1 MLCLWTDC
9 VNIKHILLGI
19 PSFVNQTK
27 FRSNRFLF
35 FVLFC
40 FFFIKIVQNSIMF
53 CLDVPTMSN
62 TCAIVFLV
70 CHMCA
75 YLLIFFSFWKYMYVF
90 LQNKPLL
97 YIPLYLHMIKILHV
111 ISVISCSFNTF
122 SITFGTDVLLSLV
135 LRTCNTFHPLYYTC
149 KILFDLFCV
158 FHTLN
163 IVFILKLKCPNNL
176 KMYASSLWMFSF
188 QVTSSSSSF
197 ILKK

>member
-1 MLCLWTDC
+1 MISKSPFVPKKMLKKKPKNLRQQQNCHPSYAAAAASNADQCVLCLWTDC
-9 VNIKHILLGI
+9 VHIKHILLGI

-40 FFFIKIVQNSIMF
+40 FFFIKIVQNSFMF

-75 YLLIFFSFWKYMYVF
+75 YLFFFSFWKYMYVF

-97 YIPLYLHMIKILHV
+97 YIPLYLHMIKIL
-111 ISVISCSFNTF
+111 C
-122 SITFGTDVLLSLV
+122 DLCYLL
-135 LRTCNTFHPLYYTC
+135 
-149 KILFDLFCV
+149 
-158 FHTLN
+158 
-163 IVFILKLKCPNNL
+163 FI
-176 KMYASSLWMFSF
+176 
-188 QVTSSSSSF
+188 
-197 ILKK
+197 